1 MDEAILDVAR
11 SIQPYLPSLVGEH
24 AEELDGK
31 LAFLLR
37 QAHAGADVEA
47 NAGADVEKD
56 LLAVLESSTE
66 TRGLLFLV
74 FIPWSPWALVA
85 ALGVAALALLVWVPA
100 RAATFAALVEA
111 AFDLYR
117 QDLYTQLRWPLP
129 ASPHDERRQ
138 GRPVTTYLL
147 RGSDATTPLFTPL
160 QAAEPPPL
168 PWPAAEGV
176 SRPESAQQGDRDQ
189 PS

>member
-1 MDEAILDVAR
+1 MDEAILDVAQ
-11 SIQPYLPSLVGEH
+11 SIQPYLSSLVGEH
-24 AEELDGK
+24 
-31 LAFLLR
+31 
-37 QAHAGADVEA
+37 
-47 NAGADVEKD
+47 
-56 LLAVLESSTE
+56 
-66 TRGLLFLV
+66 
-74 FIPWSPWALVA
+74 
-85 ALGVAALALLVWVPA
+85 
-100 RAATFAALVEA
+100 AALVEA

-117 QDLYTQLRWPLP
+117 QDLYTQLRWSPP
-129 ASPHDERRQ
+129 TSPHDEHGQ